1 MSPCYPYGMSID
13 VSIIMPVYKNAATL
27 ARSLDSILAQDF
39 EGTFEVILSADDS
52 GDGTLDICR
61 DYAARFPDKII
72 LHYPGHRM
80 GLSLARAEAF
90 ELVRGEYIYACDA
103 DDELR
108 PDTLRILVDTIRS
121 TDADLVNCSFY
132 TTEGSKQKARANVFV
147 RPKRVMSREKA
158 MSALMMDATFRAFLW
173 SKLFKASLLKQ
184 YPRIA
189 IQNNKSMFEDLAFVS
204 SLLVH
209 CKKVVSIPTHLYY
222 YYKDNPDS
230 AVSISRSDRSR
241 WHVAVFA
248 SVRLLLDMVADPALL
263 KAFRRKKWRAA
274 LSVRFD
280 LGIDKKNGLAKEGRK
295 ECLGVLKTVFGK
307 EKLDPEH
314 PYFADFIRG
323 SLISK

>member
-1 MSPCYPYGMSID
+1 MAID
-13 VSIIMPVYKNAATL
+13 VSIIMPVYKNAGTL
-27 ARSLDSILAQDF
+27 ARSLDSILNQDY
-39 EGTFEVILSADDS
+39 EGTFEVILSADDG

-61 DYAARFPDKII
+61 DYASRYPDKII
-72 LHYPGHRM
+72 LHHPNHRM

-108 PDTLRILVDTIRS
+108 PDALRILVETIRKH
-121 TDADLVNCSFY
+121 DADLVNCSFY
-132 TTEGSKQKARANVFV
+132 TANGSKEKARADVFV
-147 RPKRVMSREKA
+147 RPAHTMNRSQA

-184 YPRIA
+184 CPRVA
-189 IQNNKSMFEDLAFVS
+189 IQDNRVMFEDLAFVS

-209 CKKVVSIPTHLYY
+209 SKKVVAIPTHLYY

-230 AVSISRSDRSR
+230 AASVARKDRAH
-241 WHVAVFA
+241 WHVAIFA
-248 SVRLLLDMVADPALL
+248 AVRVLLDEVGDPILI
-263 KAFRRKKWRAA
+263 KAFRKKKWRAK

-280 LGIDKKNGLAKEGRK
+280 LGIDKKNGLTKEEAR
-295 ECLGVLKTVFGK
+295 ECLNVLKTVFAK

-314 PYFADFIRG
+314 PYFADMIRG
-323 SLISK
+323 SLITK